1 LDKPDP
7 YSDWVLFRAEEGEG
21 KIAPPPDD
29 DLISAAREV
38 WPRALGHAKKELRAE
53 GLGSESASLAA
64 QVWERVLRSVS
75 RTRQRYSDHLLPIS
89 DLQSYL
95 FGAFVHRFN
104 RTLLREEK
112 RAETIEL
119 VSSSLDLERM
129 ENAQNAE
136 WVEELE
142 RAITISQI
150 TDRMDS
156 WTKKV
161 WQARQYG
168 YSWKE
173 ISLWLGATEEQARKK
188 FEYGVERTRQNIVRL
203 LRVAKP
209 KKSR

>member
-1 LDKPDP
+1 
-7 YSDWVLFRAEEGEG
+7 
-21 KIAPPPDD
+21 
-29 DLISAAREV
+29 
-38 WPRALGHAKKELRAE
+38 
-53 GLGSESASLAA
+53 
-64 QVWERVLRSVS
+64 
-75 RTRQRYSDHLLPIS
+75 
-89 DLQSYL
+89 
-95 FGAFVHRFN
+95 
-104 RTLLREEK
+104 
-112 RAETIEL
+112 
-119 VSSSLDLERM
+119 M